1 MLVRDDIL
9 TPPHAGV
16 TRVQSADKSIVVTV
30 RRADDEIV
38 CLRPTLLVGA
48 DGLNSTVRRGLHD
61 WAETGVTSPSPSFA
75 MRKWPSPA
83 AGLRYK
89 VLQLPARFVLD
100 AGAGTSSEAGLG
112 YVITS
117 VDKRGRHAMRLG
129 MLPIRDPDAPRT
141 ANLITRADHPVW
153 KAHLSQ
159 TSPTKA
165 EANAP

>member
-1 MLVRDDIL
+1 
-9 TPPHAGV
+9 
-16 TRVQSADKSIVVTV
+16 VVTV
-30 RRADDEIV
+30 RGADDEAV

-48 DGLNSTVRRGLHD
+48 DGLKSIVRRRLRD
-61 WAETGVTSPSPSFA
+61 WAEAGVTSPSPSFA
-75 MRKWPSPA
+75 MRKRPSPA

-100 AGAGTSSEAGLG
+100 AVACTSSEAGLG

-117 VDKRGRHAMRLG
+117 VDKSSRHTMRLG

-153 KAHLSQ
+153 NVLSLV
-159 TSPTKA
+159 SP
-165 EANAP
+165 PWPR